1 MKKTV
6 LITGAAGF
14 LGSHLCDF
22 FLSKNYTVIGI
33 DNLITGSLKNLSHL
47 KSNKDF
53 EFKEID
59 VTNDFKINKPLDFIL
74 HFASPASPIDYLKI
88 PLETLRVGSFG
99 TENILKIALKNN
111 ARILIASTSEV
122 YGDPLVH
129 PQTEEYCGNV
139 DPVGPRGVYD
149 EAKRFQEAM
158 TTAYHTYHG
167 LDIRI
172 ARIFNTYGSRMRVND
187 GRAIPAFMGQVLRGE
202 SLTVFGDGSQT
213 RSFCYI
219 DDMIE
224 GIYKLLQSN
233 YTKPMNLGN
242 PEEIAL
248 IDFAK
253 EIRDLGDN
261 NNKIVFKPLPL
272 NDPIRRKP
280 NISKAM
286 KILNWKP
293 SVSRKKGLENT
304 FNYFRTLT
312 LEELNKK
319 EHKFA

>member
-14 LGSHLCDF
+14 LGSHLCDY
-22 FLSKNYTVIGI
+22 FLSKNHYVIGV
-33 DNLITGSLKNLSHL
+33 DNLITGSLNNISRL
-47 KSNKDF
+47 KSNSDF

-59 VTNDFKINKPLDFIL
+59 INNDFEIDNSLDFIL

-88 PLETLRVGSFG
+88 PIETLRVGSLG
-99 TENILKIALKNN
+99 TENVLKIALKND
-111 ARILIASTSEV
+111 ATILIASTSEV
-122 YGDPLVH
+122 YGDPLEH
-129 PQTEEYCGNV
+129 PQREEYCGNV

-149 EAKRFQEAM
+149 EAKRFQEAL
-158 TTAYHTYHG
+158 TTAYHTYYG

-202 SLTVFGDGSQT
+202 NLTVFGDGSQT
-213 RSFCYI
+213 RSFCYV

-224 GIYKLLQSN
+224 GIYKLLHSN
-233 YTKPMNLGN
+233 YVKPINLGN
-242 PEEIAL
+242 PEEISL

-253 EIRDLGDN
+253 EIIALGGK
-261 NNKIVFKPLPL
+261 NNKIIYKPLPI
-272 NDPIRRKP
+272 NDPIKRKP
-280 NISKAM
+280 NITKAM
-286 KILNWKP
+286 NVLNWNPK
-293 SVSRKKGLENT
+293 VSRKKGLENT
-304 FNYFRTLT
+304 FNYFRSLS

-319 EHKFA
+319 EHKFE